1 MDHNEKTELTALL
14 KDVISQVVSVE
25 FKKQHTCP
33 IPKDKADEISH
44 MLGVIV
50 DVGDGDLRKGVEN
63 IREHHIFIRGL
74 IATRSRM
81 TKIISASVIVS
92 LVSAFIALMWFA
104 IKEAVSHLVGN

>member
-1 MDHNEKTELTALL
+1 MDHNEKTELTVLL
-14 KDVISQVVSVE
+14 KDVISEVVSVE
-25 FKKQHTCP
+25 FEKMHVCP

-63 IREHHIFIRGL
+63 IREHHTFIKGL

-81 TKIISASVIVS
+81 TRVISASVIVS
-92 LVSAFIALMWFA
+92 LVSAFLAMLIFA
-104 IKEAVSHLVGN
+104 IKESLSHLVGN